1 MGFDLYAISPHNEEE
16 KSRYFRNN
24 VWWWRPLWQ
33 YCRITGLIT
42 DREFNSGCFNDGF
55 KIQTRKARRIGET
68 LLLYIEDGSVGDYA
82 KEYQQFLDNLPTT
95 PCDTCKETG
104 KMKDGTECN
113 MCHGTKRAKST
124 NTWYPFSVE
133 NVKEFAEFCIN
144 SGGFE
149 IC

>member
-1 MGFDLYAISPHNEEE
+1 MGFDLYAISPRNEEE

-24 VWWWRPLWQ
+24 VWWWRPLWT
-33 YCRITGLIT
+33 YCREIGLIT
-42 DREFNSGCFNDGF
+42 DSEFNRGSFNDGY
-55 KIQTRKARRIGET
+55 KIQTRKARRIGEM
-68 LLLYIEDGSVGDYA
+68 LLDLVDSGKVQEYA
-82 KEYQQFLDNLPTT
+82 TAYQQTLDNLPLK
-95 PCDTCKETG
+95 PCDTCDETG

-113 MCHGTKRAKST
+113 TCHGTLKQKHHA
-124 NTWYPFSVE
+124 TWYPFSVE